1 MTGQPAVVIAI
12 GNPYRRDDGIGPV
25 VASEIERLQLP
36 GVRIVMSDGEPVG
49 LLAAWE
55 DTDLAI
61 VVDAIRHEPPCPG
74 RVHRLTATEL
84 DTDAAAASSHG
95 FGVPYA
101 VRLSRALNRQPGR
114 LVLFG
119 IEAADTDAGSGLSAA
134 VAAAV
139 PTAVAAVRAELGNAL
154 RAGRR

>member
-12 GNPYRRDDGIGPV
+12 GNPYRRDDGIGPA
-25 VASEIERLQLP
+25 VASEIDRLQLP
-36 GVRIVMSDGEPVG
+36 GVRVVMSDGEPVA

-55 DTDLAI
+55 GTDLAI

-84 DTDAAAASSHG
+84 DTDSATASSHG
-95 FGVPYA
+95 FGIPYA
-101 VRLSRALNRQPGR
+101 LQLSRALNRQPGR

-119 IEAADTDAGSGLSAA
+119 IETADTSAGSGLSAP

-139 PTAVAAVRAELGNAL
+139 PTAVAAVRAEL
-154 RAGRR
+154 RAERR